1 MLALPGTV
9 PQTRRASGSKGG
21 VARMLSGF
29 NNNVR
34 YQGVL
39 FHVQTED
46 SGRAHPHVITH
57 LYHGG
62 TIVASEKRSYADRL
76 DESDLSSAV
85 RRVMEEQHRSM
96 LRRLKDGQFDD
107 VIRERLGADILGE
120 PAIEAPA
127 ADPREQTQ
135 RSATPFEA
143 SPPGPAPTPAADA
156 SRSAPP
162 DPVPGRAGSD
172 ASDDVR
178 PPLDEVVLDYLLESA
193 RRRKRAKP

>member
-9 PQTRRASGSKGG
+9 PHTRRASGSKGG

-46 SGRAHPHVITH
+46 SGRSHPHVITH

-76 DESDLSSAV
+76 EESDLTSAV
-85 RRVMEEQHRSM
+85 RRLMEEQHRSM
-96 LRRLKDGQFDD
+96 LRRLKDGQLDD
-107 VIRERLGADILGE
+107 VIRERLGAELLAE
-120 PAIEAPA
+120 PATSAPA
-127 ADPREQTQ
+127 ADLREQTHQ
-135 RSATPFEA
+135 AE
-143 SPPGPAPTPAADA
+143 PPPARPAPAPAADA
-156 SRSAPP
+156 SRAAEPDGVVTQAGADAP
-162 DPVPGRAGSD
+162 DD
-172 ASDDVR
+172 AR

-193 RRRKRAKP
+193 RRRKRAKQ